1 MDLII
6 VESPSKA
13 KTISKY
19 LKGKYR
25 VDASGGHVRD
35 LPEKRLGVD
44 IANNFEPTYVV
55 TPEKKAIIKRLTD
68 EAAKADN
75 VYLATDPDREGE
87 AISWHLKNVLK
98 LKDGKNR
105 IEFNEIS
112 PAAVTKALENPRE
125 IDYNLVDAQQ
135 ARRVLDRLV
144 GYKLSPLLCKRIRSG
159 LSAGRVQSVALRLIV
174 DREREIQAFVPEEY
188 WNINAELQ
196 DKPKAYSP
204 FKALLSEKNG
214 KKYKP
219 SNKEESDALIAAI
232 DGKPYIVKE
241 IKKALAKSHAPA
253 PFTTSTLQ
261 QDASNK
267 FGMTSPEVML
277 VAQHL
282 YEGIDTEKEGHIA
295 LVTYIRTDSV
305 RVSAE
310 AQERARGYI
319 AEKYGKEYVPAKPNF
334 YKSKKDAQDAHECI
348 RPIDITR
355 TPESMKGVLDKKHY
369 NVYKLIYERF
379 IASQMSEAV
388 YNSVKIKID
397 NSGYTFKASGR
408 TLKFAGFTAVYQDA
422 APKQDASK
430 NGEDEAE
437 TSKLL
442 PDLKEGEE
450 VDLVRLLPE
459 QKFTKPPQRYTDAS
473 LVKAM
478 EDKGIG
484 RPSTYASIISVLSR
498 RKYVTKDGKYM
509 VPTEVAYQITD
520 LLMKYFTDIMDVGFT
535 AKMEDQLDHIEDGG
549 EDWRKIIADFYP
561 PFAEKLVFAS
571 NDGAEPTDEICDKCG
586 HPMVR
591 KTGRYGSYLAC
602 SNYPACSNIKS
613 EGAEISQTKC
623 PKCGANMVVKSGK
636 YGKFLA
642 CPNYPECS
650 TILPFE
656 SEPSDFPCPK
666 CGEKMIYRTGRYGK
680 YLNCVKCG
688 TNKRIAELA
697 GTCPVCGSPTERMK
711 SKAGKIYY
719 SCSKYP
725 SCKFMSWDLPT
736 GGKCPKCGKYLVKKG
751 KTVKCS
757 SCDYEEKA
765 APEEDAPQEN

>member
-112 PAAVTKALENPRE
+112 PAAVTKALKNPRE

-571 NDGAEPTDEICDKCG
+571 NDGAEPTDEFCDKCG

-656 SEPSDFPCPK
+656 SEPSDVPCPK